1 MNLKQYKQV
10 YFIGIGG
17 IGMSALA
24 RYFIDLGLVV
34 SGYDKTPS
42 DITQSLEKEGIPIHY
57 SDDVDLIPATFLE
70 KQKSRL
76 VVFTP
81 AIPAEHKELNYF
93 KEKGYTVCK
102 RAEILGLI
110 SQNKFTIAVAG
121 THGKTTTAWMIA
133 HLLKSCKIDCY
144 ALLGGISS
152 NYHTNYLSAEDPACN
167 LMVVEADEFDRSFLS
182 LKPNIAIITS
192 IDPDHLD
199 IYGNYSELLKG
210 FQEFSNGIKPNGKL
224 IKSDTAI
231 KINPG
236 KLKNINTYGLGGNYD
251 FNGINIR
258 VSEGIYLFD
267 ILSRVAF
274 IEDIK
279 LQVAGRH
286 NILNAIA
293 AYAVVNEFI
302 QDNEKIKAAF
312 ESFKG
317 VKRRFEFI
325 IKKPDCIFVDDYAHH
340 PGELLFTIQTLQEL
354 FPGKPI
360 TGVFQPHLYSRTR
373 DLLKDFA
380 KVLSELDHI
389 ILLDIYPAREIPIDG
404 INSELLLSIIN
415 TDSKCVAS
423 KDQLLQLLSEDENEI
438 FVTLGAGDINR
449 LVEPIKQILLKR

>member
-1 MNLKQYKQV
+1 
-10 YFIGIGG
+10 
-17 IGMSALA
+17 MSALA

-121 THGKTTTAWMIA
+121 THGKTSTAWMIA

-438 FVTLGAGDINR
+438 FVTLGAGDIDR

>member
-438 FVTLGAGDINR
+438 FVTLGAGDIDR